1 MLIIIFRR
9 ILSNSPWRRL
19 RKGVFLEG
27 PTAAALSIPTSQ
39 VWSLVGRPTKS
50 CSPEIHR
57 NCDTATV
64 LCLTLEVIGLGHR
77 ESSQAWLKHVEMHR
91 NIETK
96 KIKPPR
102 GQRKSGWYTYIT
114 WTVAMWIFV
123 CEPRARAPCRLTH
136 TMCSYQVWSLSY

>member
-96 KIKPPR
+96 KNK
-102 GQRKSGWYTYIT
+102 TAT
-114 WTVAMWIFV
+114 
-123 CEPRARAPCRLTH
+123 RAEEVRLIHIYNMDRCHVDLCVRAPCPCPMPLDPYH
-136 TMCSYQVWSLSY
+136 VFISSLIP